1 MKTFA
6 YVDGYNLYNGLM
18 DKDNHIPG
26 DVSDTPLRKY
36 LWLNLHS
43 FIYSYL
49 PKECELEKVYYF
61 TATVRD
67 NPESK
72 KRQEV
77 FWKALRTLPSI
88 DIQLGRHIPYK
99 SRYTEKQSDVKMA
112 LQMYCDA
119 RDTDVKA
126 MVLVGG
132 DSDQVPTIQRIL
144 ALNKGIELFVIFPP
158 LRESDDIKALIKNQ
172 FKIKRKN
179 LQRHQFPDV
188 IKRNNFPDIV
198 RPKEWT

>member
-18 DKDNHIPG
+18 DKNNYVPG
-26 DVSDTPLRKY
+26 DSSDTPLRKY
-36 LWLNLHS
+36 LWLNLHTL
-43 FIYSYL
+43 IYSYL
-49 PKECELEKVYYF
+49 PRECELEKVCYF

-67 NPESK
+67 NHDFK
-72 KRQEV
+72 KRQET
-77 FWKALRTLPSI
+77 FWKALRTIPSI
-88 DIQLGRHIPYK
+88 EIQLGRHIPYK
-99 SRYTEKQSDVKMA
+99 ERHTEKQSDVKMA

-132 DSDQVPTIQRIL
+132 DSDQVPTIQHIL
-144 ALNKGIELFVIFPP
+144 QLNRGIQLYVIFPP
-158 LRESDDIKALIKNQ
+158 LRESDDLKALIPNQ

-188 IKRNNFPDIV
+188 IKRDNLPDIC
-198 RPKEWT
+198 RPREWT